1 MACIIKF
8 PNNVSKGVISIT
20 NIELK
25 ILKKKLYILE
35 KIKENWIL
43 LYHPNYYDYNF
54 YNKNIFVSR
63 LSRESWNQNKKSK
76 NI

>member
-25 ILKKKLYILE
+25 ILKKKNYI
-35 KIKENWIL
+35 
-43 LYHPNYYDYNF
+43 Y
-54 YNKNIFVSR
+54 
-63 LSRESWNQNKKSK
+63 
-76 NI
+76 